1 MYTLTK
7 VSRLPAEILVI
18 EMLPQPNSFPEVP
31 AQPMFSISIGII
43 IGLIIVGNFEMGT
56 IVFFK
61 LVTQKAQKLE
71 QLIFANNL
79 MAYLFRVMSP
89 LMT

>member
-7 VSRLPAEILVI
+7 VSRLPVEILVI
-18 EMLPQPNSFPEVP
+18 EMLPQPNSFPEVL

-43 IGLIIVGNFEMGT
+43 IGLIIVGIFEMET
-56 IVFFK
+56 IVFFT
-61 LVTQKAQKLE
+61 LGTQKAQKLE
-71 QLIFANNL
+71 QLILANNL